1 MVGVSVKH
9 RIIIISNKNHSYI
22 PTVEW
27 WYLDTLRWHLGQK
40 YYASSYLELKNRK
53 SVKINAFLLRF
64 KSFALFTNYYDCFSM
79 LLPLPMHPLLPM
91 MMQATQFLP
100 LYYCVGIYVYVR
112 FLSQISIFI
121 IYMCRSMISSMVCVK
136 ASIIYNIII

>member
-22 PTVEW
+22 PTVVW

-40 YYASSYLELKNRK
+40 YYASSCLELKNRK

-64 KSFALFTNYYDCFSM
+64 ESFALFSNYYNRLSM

-100 LYYCVGIYVYVR
+100 LYYWVYTYMLDFYLRYQYLYVSLDDFQYG
-112 FLSQISIFI
+112 
-121 IYMCRSMISSMVCVK
+121 MCKSKQV
-136 ASIIYNIII
+136 